1 MCKNFCSQGNVRS
14 FTLNWQRERERER
27 KSEGK
32 DEEPFAVETFKVA
45 KNKQTDGQTD
55 RHRKKRIQNE
65 GRTNSRRDV
74 QI

>member
-14 FTLNWQRERERER
+14 FTLNWQRERERE
-27 KSEGK
+27 SEGK